1 MKYDNKGSHNSD
13 NSDADSSLLKK
24 MREKVVAAEKLYKDF
39 FDLIDQWEQ
48 LAKFGCLKENVGR
61 YKANV
66 TDQVIQQLV
75 ASLYAQNPKVKASIR
90 ERIDY
95 TAWNGD
101 ATQLDA
107 AIAVVRMAPE
117 LAANGIN
124 PQTPQIMEA
133 DAIVQD
139 AYAVHKYREFLE
151 RKGKTLELAYLY
163 FLDEQSEDFFS
174 NFQQVI
180 RRALISA
187 IGWVKLGFQRETEF
201 DSVTERKIG
210 DQRAQI
216 KRAESLD
223 NKEGSEEDRAA
234 DIEEKKRILEGL
246 EAQEVVLREGLIFD
260 FPLVRNV
267 IIDPKATSWSDLTSA
282 DWMNE
287 IHHLTKKEMGD
298 EFPDLDLEKLD
309 NANTADGNKIKVHP
323 TEKEEKS
330 GTKASRGMSK
340 EDFYRV
346 YEFYSKIDGLCY
358 WFMDG
363 YDEYL
368 REPGVPNVDVE
379 GFFPYENLIFNP
391 NENVD
396 DTTPVSDVSKMRDAQ
411 EALNQKRQWSLDH
424 TKHSLPK
431 YLALAQNLDEEVKS
445 ALKKAD
451 EVGLTILLKQ
461 ITDGQKLG
469 DIFEKMETVGLDPN
483 LYATYEQTQD
493 ITMSTNASQSQVG
506 SSTKGTATG
515 ESIAQSFYTNVT
527 GVKKATVDKLLNRI
541 SRKASQIL
549 QTEMSAESIQ
559 EIVGRGAVWEES
571 SRADIHKEV
580 YLKIEAGSSGLPN
593 EAEELMKAE
602 KLLPLMLQNQRVDP
616 MWLAET
622 MVKLMDSKVDLSSAI
637 LESPALAVE
646 NASTEA
652 MGMNQ
657 VMGGVNA
664 PILQGGAPRKPQSSH
679 TTGGGYIP
687 SANQANTA

>member
-1 MKYDNKGSHNSD
+1 MKYDDKENP
-13 NSDADSSLLKK
+13 DADSSLLKK
-24 MREKVVAAEKLYKDF
+24 QRSEVVDAEKLYKDF
-39 FDLIDQWEQ
+39 FDLINQWEQ
-48 LAKFGCLKENVGR
+48 LAKFGCRKENVGR

-75 ASLYAQNPKVKASIR
+75 ASLYAQNPKVEASIR

-95 TAWNGD
+95 TVWNGD

-187 IGWVKLGFQRETEF
+187 IGWVKLGFQREMGF

-223 NKEGSEEDRAA
+223 GEEGSEEDRAA
-234 DIEEKKRILEGL
+234 DLEEKKRILKGL
-246 EAQEVVLREGLIFD
+246 EEQEIVLREGLIFD
-260 FPLVRNV
+260 FPLARNV

-287 IHHLTKKEMGD
+287 IHSLTKKEMGD
-298 EFPDLDLEKLD
+298 EFPDLDLDKLD
-309 NANTADGNKIKVHP
+309 KGNTADGGKIKVHP
-323 TEKEEKS
+323 TAKEEKGS
-330 GTKASRGMSK
+330 AKAARGMSK
-340 EDFYRV
+340 EGFYRV

-363 YDEYL
+363 HDEYL
-368 REPGVPNVDVE
+368 REPGPPNVDVE
-379 GFFPYENLIFNP
+379 GFFPYENLIFNT

-396 DTTPVSDVSKMRDAQ
+396 DTTPESDVSKMRDAQ

-431 YLALAQNLDEEVKS
+431 YVTPATAIDDEAVKT
-445 ALKKAD
+445 LEEAD
-451 EVGLTILLKQ
+451 EVGLVIQLKSVQ
-461 ITDGQKLG
+461 DGQKVG
-469 DIFEKMETVGLDPN
+469 DILQKLETTGLDPN
-483 LYATYEQTQD
+483 QYATYEQTQD
-493 ITMSTNASQSQVG
+493 ITMSTNASQAKVG
-506 SSTKGTATG
+506 NTSTKGTATAA
-515 ESIAQSFYTNVT
+515 SIAQSSYKNVVD
-527 GVKKATVDKLLNRI
+527 VKKTAVDKLLNRI

-549 QTEMSAESIQ
+549 QTEMSAESIR

-571 SRADIHKEV
+571 SRADIYKEV

-593 EAEELMKAE
+593 QAEELMKAE
-602 KLLPLMLQNQRVDP
+602 KLLPLLLQNSRIDP

-652 MGMNQ
+652 MGANQ

-664 PILQGGAPRKPQSSH
+664 PVLQGGAPPKPESSH
-679 TTGGGYIP
+679 TTGGGYVP

>member
-1 MKYDNKGSHNSD
+1 MNYSEGSHNSEEQG
-13 NSDADSSLLKK
+13 SSLLKK
-24 MREKVVAAEKLYKDF
+24 MRTQVVDAEKLYKDF
-39 FDLIDQWEQ
+39 FDLVDIWQQ
-48 LAKFGCLKENVGR
+48 LAKYGCLKDNTGS

-66 TDQVIQQLV
+66 TDQVIQQAV

-90 ERIDY
+90 ERIEY
-95 TAWNGD
+95 TVWNGE

-139 AYAVHKYREFLE
+139 AHAVHKYREFLE

-187 IGWVKLGFQRETEF
+187 IGWVKLGFQREMGF

-223 NKEGSEEDRAA
+223 EDEENDEDLAA

-246 EAQEVVLREGLIFD
+246 EAQEIVLREGLVFD

-267 IIDPKATSWSDLTSA
+267 IIDPKATAWSDLNSA
-282 DWMNE
+282 DWMCE
-287 IHHLTKKEMGD
+287 IHHLTKKERAD
-298 EFPDLDLEKLD
+298 EFPDFDFDKLD
-309 NANTADGNKIKVHP
+309 SVGSDAKAMVHP

-330 GTKASRGMSK
+330 GKKATRGMSE
-340 EDFYRV
+340 EDMTKI

-363 YDEYL
+363 HDEYL
-368 REPGVPNVDVE
+368 RDPGAPNVDVE
-379 GFFPYENLIFNP
+379 GFFPYENLIFNI
-391 NENVD
+391 NENEG
-396 DTTPVSDVSKMRDAQ
+396 DTAPVSDVSKMRDAQ
-411 EALNQKRQWSLDH
+411 EAINQKRQWSLDH
-424 TKHSLPK
+424 TQHSLPK
-431 YLALAQNLDEEVKS
+431 YVAPATAMDDEVKK
-445 ALKKAD
+445 ALENSD
-451 EVGLTILLKQ
+451 EVGLVILLKAMQ
-461 ITDGQKLG
+461 SGEKVGDILQKL
-469 DIFEKMETVGLDPN
+469 ETVGLDPN
-483 LYATYEQTQD
+483 LYATYEQAQD
-493 ITMSTNASQSQVG
+493 ITMSTNASQAQVG
-506 SSTKGTATG
+506 NSAKGTATAA
-515 ESIAQSFYTNVT
+515 SIAQSAYSIVSD
-527 GVKKATVDKLLNRI
+527 VKKSAVDKLLTRI
-541 SRKASQIL
+541 SRKSSQIL
-549 QTEMSAESIQ
+549 QSEMSTESIQ

-571 SRADIHKEV
+571 SRADIYKEV
-580 YLKIEAGSSGLPN
+580 YLKTEAGSSGLPN

-602 KLLPLMLQNQRVDP
+602 KILPLMLQNPRIDP

-652 MGMNQ
+652 MGANQ
-657 VMGGVNA
+657 IMGGVNA
-664 PILQGGAPRKPQSSH
+664 PVLQGGAPRKPQSTH
-679 TTGGGYIP
+679 TTGGGYVP
-687 SANQANTA
+687 SADQTNMA

>member
-1 MKYDNKGSHNSD
+1 MKYDKGSHNSD
-13 NSDADSSLLKK
+13 GKSPDSSLLKK
-24 MREKVVAAEKLYKDF
+24 MRSKVIDAEKLYDDF
-39 FDLIDQWEQ
+39 FKLINEWEQ
-48 LAKFGCLKENVGR
+48 LAKFGCLKENVDR

-95 TAWNGD
+95 TVWNGD

-163 FLDEQSEDFFS
+163 YLDEQSEDFFS

-187 IGWVKLGFQRETEF
+187 IGWVKLGFQREMGF
-201 DSVTERKIG
+201 DNVMERKIG

-223 NKEGSEEDRAA
+223 GDEGSEEDRAA

-260 FPLVRNV
+260 FPLARNV

-282 DWMNE
+282 DWMCE
-287 IHHLTKKEMGD
+287 IHPLTKKEMGD
-298 EFPDLDLEKLD
+298 EFPDLDLDKLD
-309 NANTADGNKIKVHP
+309 DGNTADGGKIKVHP
-323 TEKEEKS
+323 TEKEEKGS
-330 GTKASRGMSK
+330 TKASRGMSE

-363 YDEYL
+363 RDEYL
-368 REPGVPNVDVE
+368 REPGLPNVDVE
-379 GFFPYENLIFNP
+379 GFYPYENLIFNP

-396 DTTPVSDVSKMRDAQ
+396 DTTPESDVSKMRDAQ

-424 TKHSLPK
+424 TRHSLPK
-431 YLALAQNLDEEVKS
+431 YVAPATAMDDEVKK
-445 ALKKAD
+445 ALENSD
-451 EVGLTILLKQ
+451 EVGLVILLKAMQ
-461 ITDGQKLG
+461 EGQKVS
-469 DIFEKMETVGLDPN
+469 DILQKLETVGLDPN
-483 LYATYEQTQD
+483 MYATYEQTQD
-493 ITMSTNASQSQVG
+493 ITMSTNASQAQVG
-506 SSTKGTATG
+506 NTSKGTATAA
-515 ESIAQSFYTNVT
+515 SIAQSSYTNVVD
-527 GVKKATVDKLLNRI
+527 VKRTAVDKLLNRI

-571 SRADIHKEV
+571 SRIDIYKEV

-602 KLLPLMLQNQRVDP
+602 KLLPLMLQNPRVDP

-622 MVKLMDSKVDLSSAI
+622 MAKLMDSKVDLSSAI

-646 NASTEA
+646 SASTEA
-652 MGMNQ
+652 MGGMNQ

-664 PILQGGAPRKPQSSH
+664 PVLQGGAPRKPQSSH
-679 TTGGGYIP
+679 TAGGGYIP